1 MNIRTLRLS
10 FTALLLALGIAAQAQ
25 SETKLMTYNIKGH
38 SMTDKRMGNIA
49 KVIKYNMPDV
59 VALQEV
65 DNRNYLGGKK
75 DYIGM
80 LSKETGMHAQF
91 HALVGTY
98 YGIGILSKEKPLSVN
113 FRTWERGEDSSD
125 RENRGCIIAE
135 FDDYYFIST
144 HYSLNDK
151 DRDKATVDLIKF
163 AKSAGKPVFIAGDFN
178 AKPTYR
184 AMVTFKNNG
193 FKILNNTDEYTFP
206 SDKPES
212 CIDMVIYYDSTASY
226 EFKVT
231 ESGIA
236 LSNGVNINDESAT
249 SDHLPVFVELSYAT
263 GISQTSTATADITIA
278 SGSITNHG
286 AQKANVEVY
295 TTSGQ
300 KTFACTL
307 APNEKQTLSLPKGMY
322 IVRATNSKGV
332 TNGKVL
338 IN

>member
-10 FTALLLALGIAAQAQ
+10 FTALLLALGLAAQAQ

-98 YGIGILSKEKPLSVN
+98 YGIGILSKQKPLSVN
-113 FRTWERGEDSSD
+113 FRTWERGE
-125 RENRGCIIAE
+125 
-135 FDDYYFIST
+135 
-144 HYSLNDK
+144 
-151 DRDKATVDLIKF
+151 
-163 AKSAGKPVFIAGDFN
+163 
-178 AKPTYR
+178 
-184 AMVTFKNNG
+184 
-193 FKILNNTDEYTFP
+193 
-206 SDKPES
+206 
-212 CIDMVIYYDSTASY
+212 DSTASY

-236 LSNGVNINDESAT
+236 LSNGVNINDESVT
-249 SDHLPVFVELSYAT
+249 SDHLPVFVKLSYAT
-263 GISQTSTATADITIA
+263 GISQTATAATGITIA

-286 AQKANVEVY
+286 ALKANVEVY

-307 APNEKQTLSLPKGMY
+307 APNAKQTLSLPKGMY
-322 IVRATNSKGV
+322 IVRATNGKGV